1 MQNYVLSDV
10 LTKVGYCFSGGYG
23 ICICRNAFDGG
34 HPLIEPHR
42 RTRHAADP
50 SRTRLGAE
58 RHRVQWRSNV
68 SLIETSFCAIEN
80 HGVRYSR
87 ACA

>member
-34 HPLIEPHR
+34 HPLIDGR
-42 RTRHAADP
+42 VTRQILHVQG
-50 SRTRLGAE
+50 SGAE
-58 RHRVQWRSNV
+58 RDRVQRRSNV
-68 SLIETSFCAIEN
+68 SLIETSFCATEN
-80 HGVRYSR
+80 HGVNIPVRVPSL
-87 ACA
+87 